1 MSRGLDYILE
11 WPTESN
17 VSKTLRSRDVLYM
30 FDFLGCKLLIETKA
44 RMVLVGENFIIG
56 FIQLL
61 LKNYSGGGGV
71 AF

>member
-1 MSRGLDYILE
+1 
-11 WPTESN
+11 
-17 VSKTLRSRDVLYM
+17 M

-61 LKNYSGGGGV
+61 LKNYSGGGGSCLLMIISDTAV
-71 AF
+71 LIMREFPMTEP